1 MEQGSKRCDAN
12 ISIREVGSDK
22 LNTKVEIKNINSF
35 KELQKALE
43 KEQKRQLELYTYGE
57 EYKIKQETRRWD
69 NGKGK
74 TVPMRSKEDA
84 HDYRYFPE
92 PDLVPIIIDQKQI
105 DDTAKNMPEM
115 PKEKKERF
123 LKEYALSEKE
133 IDIILDDKVLSS
145 FYEETVAL
153 GAKPKAVANWV
164 LGDLL
169 RLLKE
174 DNDTTDEGVTSI
186 KIAPK
191 ALCELLQLIDK
202 GTISNT
208 AGKEVFEEMFKTGS
222 SAEEIVKAKGLSQI
236 SDTSELEKM
245 VEEVIEANPQSVSDF
260 AEGKKQAAGFLMGQ
274 LMKASKGKA
283 NPKVVKE
290 ILDKK
295 LQEKVN
301 K

>member
-1 MEQGSKRCDAN
+1 
-12 ISIREVGSDK
+12 
-22 LNTKVEIKNINSF
+22 
-35 KELQKALE
+35 
-43 KEQKRQLELYTYGE
+43 
-57 EYKIKQETRRWD
+57 
-69 NGKGK
+69 
-74 TVPMRSKEDA
+74 MRSKEDA

-133 IDIILDDKVLSS
+133 IDIILDDKILSS

-208 AGKEVFEEMFKTGS
+208 AGKEVFEEMFKTGA

>member
-1 MEQGSKRCDAN
+1 M
-12 ISIREVGSDK
+12 
-22 LNTKVEIKNINSF
+22 LLEIF
-35 KELQKALE
+35 C
-43 KEQKRQLELYTYGE
+43 
-57 EYKIKQETRRWD
+57 
-69 NGKGK
+69 
-74 TVPMRSKEDA
+74 
-84 HDYRYFPE
+84 
-92 PDLVPIIIDQKQI
+92 
-105 DDTAKNMPEM
+105 
-115 PKEKKERF
+115 
-123 LKEYALSEKE
+123 
-133 IDIILDDKVLSS
+133 DDKVLSS